1 MIPRTQDILG
11 VLPELSWCGFGVF
24 LMLLQ
29 PFLKNRQALTF
40 FAMFGA
46 ALGTLSTFFAGNR
59 VGFGGLVAFD
69 TVLAPSGRPGLV
81 GAQRVVALAG

>member
-11 VLPELSWCGFGVF
+11 VLPELIWCGFGVL

-46 ALGTLSTFFAGNR
+46 AL
-59 VGFGGLVAFD
+59 
-69 TVLAPSGRPGLV
+69 
-81 GAQRVVALAG
+81 